1 MFPHPR
7 PDVRA
12 LDASRIHAPVR
23 GGDSPCFY
31 TFTLFYTFSVGEKS
45 KNRWNSNVFIA
56 FFFYTFTFFLS
67 LTGRASLKVFAT
79 VGIIGISHA
88 FRACGRAEKRMFS
101 LRLPWSRCLG
111 W

>member
-31 TFTLFYTFSVGEKS
+31 TFTLFYTSSVGEKS

-56 FFFYTFTFFLS
+56 FFFYTFTLFLISNGKS
-67 LTGRASLKVFAT
+67 LL
-79 VGIIGISHA
+79 
-88 FRACGRAEKRMFS
+88 ES
-101 LRLPWSRCLG
+101 LRNRWNHWDFSRFPSLWKSRVPLLG
-111 W
+111 MVIL